1 LAVICSEAEDSAVKS
16 ALLSLVLTG
25 LAVSSIAATDEA
37 WPWTDDHGGN
47 SDVTLLLLGD
57 INVEQRAD
65 PATAFM
71 HIRPTLAKAD
81 LVYGNLEGLLVKS
94 DGPDKDIPD
103 KSGWQHIGPEAVRA
117 LKAGNIAVVGV
128 ANNVAYGRD
137 NILKSLSVLD
147 ANGILHTGAGKNL
160 EEAHRPAIVERR
172 GVRFGFLQYTAKWYR
187 ADQQIAT
194 DSAPGVARVYSR
206 NGMTVDPADLNRIR
220 EDIRKLRR
228 QVDVVVVSS
237 HNRDGMGRD
246 IPESG
251 PGGAGESANGGASRD
266 SLFAPIPLG
275 PRFSEAEDYE
285 KELARAAIDAGADI
299 AYGHG
304 SHVLQGVEVYKD
316 KPIMYCMG
324 NSATDWIRM
333 RPNKEGMV
341 ARVVV
346 RDKHVARVTLVPMT
360 RDDENNVVMLDPS
373 SPEGTKL
380 REKVKSLS
388 EGVGLNVVGR
398 EMVLTQ

>member
-1 LAVICSEAEDSAVKS
+1 MRF
-16 ALLSLVLTG
+16 SLVLLAVTG
-25 LAVSSIAATDEA
+25 VAVSSIAAVDQA
-37 WPWTDDHGGN
+37 WPWTEDHG
-47 SDVTLLLLGD
+47 SEETVTLVLLGD
-57 INVEQRAD
+57 INVEQRTD
-65 PATAFM
+65 PASAFV

-94 DGPDKDIPD
+94 EGPDKDIPD
-103 KSGWQHIGPEAVRA
+103 KSGWQHIGPEAIRA

-147 ANGILHTGAGKNL
+147 ANGILHTGAGRNL
-160 EEAHRPAIVERR
+160 DEAHRPAIVERR

-194 DSAPGVARVYSR
+194 ESAPGVARVYSR
-206 NGMTVDPADLNRIR
+206 NGTTVDAGDLNRIR
-220 EDIRKLRR
+220 EDIRKLRS
-228 QVDVVVVSS
+228 QADIVVVSS
-237 HNRDGMGRD
+237 HNRDGMGRE
-246 IPESG
+246 IPEKG
-251 PGGAGESANGGASRD
+251 PGGDGDRADGAASRD

-275 PRFSEAEDYE
+275 PRFSQAEDYE

-299 AYGHG
+299 VYGHG
-304 SHVLQGVEVYKD
+304 SHVLQGVELYKG
-316 KPIMYCMG
+316 KPILYCLG

-333 RPNKEGMV
+333 RPNREGMM

-346 RDKHVARVTLVPMT
+346 RGRHVARVALVPMT
-360 RDDENNVVMLDPS
+360 RDEENNVMMLDPS
-373 SPEGTKL
+373 SGEGAKL

-388 EGVGLNVVGR
+388 AGVALEVAGR
-398 EMVLTQ
+398 EMVLVE